1 MREFLSYLSWA
12 DWVAFGWFVAWWIGY
27 GLYADVRK
35 SAQRGLVGLGHVYR
49 LAWAREMLRRENRIT
64 DASLIGNLMTSVS
77 FFAST
82 TIFIIAGIITVLGS
96 VESVMRL
103 TGDLPF
109 VKQTSRE
116 LFEVKL
122 IVLLGIFVGA
132 FFKFTWS
139 IRQFNLLSILIGSA
153 PPSDDRLDE
162 HERFAL
168 KAARVNGLAGD
179 EFHRGIRAYY
189 FGLAT
194 LTWFVQPLLFMAATA
209 LVVLVLYRQN
219 FRSEVLRAMQEAPL
233 PKARN
238 DRGD

>member
-1 MREFLSYLSWA
+1 MTEILAPLSWL
-12 DWVAFGWFVAWWIGY
+12 DWAAFVWFVGWWVGY

-49 LAWAREMLRRENRIT
+49 LGWAREMLKRENRIT

-116 LFEVKL
+116 LFELKL
-122 IVLLGIFVGA
+122 VVLLGIFVGA

-153 PPSDDRLDE
+153 PGNAERTDE
-162 HERFAL
+162 HERFAR

-189 FGLAT
+189 FGLAA
-194 LTWFVQPLLFMAATA
+194 LTWFVQPWLFMAATA

-219 FRSEVLRAMQEAPL
+219 FRSEVLRAMQEEPV
-233 PKARN
+233 PRF
-238 DRGD
+238 GDD

>member
-1 MREFLSYLSWA
+1 VTEILAYLSWLDA
-12 DWVAFGWFVAWWIGY
+12 VAFVWFVAWWVGY
-27 GLYADVRK
+27 GHYADYRK
-35 SAQRGLVGLGHVYR
+35 SAQRGLVGLGHAYR
-49 LAWAREMLRRENRIT
+49 LGWAREMLRRENRIT

-82 TIFIIAGIITVLGS
+82 TILIIAGIITVLGA
-96 VESVMRL
+96 VDSVMRV

-116 LFEVKL
+116 LFEMKL
-122 IVLLGIFVGA
+122 VVLLGIFVGA

-153 PPSDDRLDE
+153 PGNTDRTGE
-162 HERFAL
+162 HERFAR

-194 LTWFVQPLLFMAATA
+194 LTWFVQPLFYMAATA

-219 FRSEVLRAMQEAPL
+219 FRSEVLRAMQEEPV
-233 PKARN
+233 PRI
-238 DRGD
+238 DDD

>member
-1 MREFLSYLSWA
+1 MADVFAGLGWLDWA
-12 DWVAFGWFVAWWIGY
+12 AFAWFVSWWMAY
-27 GLYADVRK
+27 GLFADVRK

-49 LAWAREMLRRENRIT
+49 LGWAREMLKRESRIT

-103 TGDLPF
+103 TSDLPF
-109 VKQTSRE
+109 VTQSSRE
-116 LFEVKL
+116 LFEIKL
-122 IVLLGIFVGA
+122 IVLLGIFVSA

-153 PPSDDRLDE
+153 PGNADRVDE
-162 HERFAL
+162 HERFAS
-168 KAARVNGLAGD
+168 KAAQVNSYAGD

-194 LTWFVQPLLFMAATA
+194 LTWFVQPWLFMAATA
-209 LVVLVLYRQN
+209 AVVLVLYRQN
-219 FRSEVLRAMQEAPL
+219 FRSGVLRAMQDQPV
-233 PKARN
+233 PKAGA
-238 DRGD
+238 D